1 MDAGTEV
8 YGTLVSA
15 IQTDVSVTGNRITG
29 TLNYIE
35 NGLAPSGYLAG
46 SGYFLALHL
55 DADDWTDWTSVKV
68 GLDPSIES
76 GLVEIST
83 DDEKIVVC
91 KITSLEQKFV
101 VQSTDG
107 TDTRTDYYSL
117 SGLTLEPE
125 D

>member
-15 IQTDVSVTGNRITG
+15 IQTNVSVTGNRITG

-35 NGLAPSGYLAG
+35 NGLAPSGYLSG

-55 DADDWTDWTSVKV
+55 DAVDWSGWTSVKV

-83 DDEKIVVC
+83 DIDKIVVC

-107 TDTRTDYYSL
+107 TSTRTDYYSL